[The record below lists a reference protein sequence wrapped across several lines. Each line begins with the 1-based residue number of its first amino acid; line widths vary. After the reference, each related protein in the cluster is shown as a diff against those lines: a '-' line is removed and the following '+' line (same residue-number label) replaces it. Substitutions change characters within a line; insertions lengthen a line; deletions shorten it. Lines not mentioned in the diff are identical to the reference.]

1 MKRQFLLNVIL
12 LMAINVLI
20 KPFYVFFVETE
31 VQNEL
36 GTAQF
41 GYYFFH
47 MNFVFLFQFL
57 GDLGLQSHNQQ
68 YVSKNRD
75 NIHLFFSSVI
85 GLKLVL
91 TFLATVVLFVFGL
104 VFGKMDTGLLLLIS
118 VNLFLSSWLVLMRS
132 FLSGLGF
139 YTLDSLVS
147 SLDKFLMIVVISG
160 LLWFGTDGTFTL
172 SDFIYG
178 QMFSL
183 LLANIVVMVLL
194 FLKDQKLSLLPDFKG
209 LTTLLYRCIPFA
221 LVLFLMTSYNKL
233 DGFLLGRLL
242 DDQGLEAGIYAASYR
257 IYDAANMFMY
267 MIPALI
273 LPMFSYM
280 ISNNEDIRPLYTLV
294 GKWMFVL
301 LSPLLA
307 VVLFFGNDIITFLY
321 TDYIAE
327 KTRVLQLL
335 MTASVLVCYAYIFGA
350 MSMAADQI
358 KSLIPVFILGLF
370 VNITGNLIFIPTYG
384 ALGAAVVTLVTQ
396 GVVFLGQW
404 YVVKK
409 YVNFSFDKNAT
420 GRGWIYFVILAGLAW
435 FFSKESPFSSY
446 VSIIICLIFSLPLAF
461 LLKLIELSDI
471 KLILSRKNKSH

>member
-1 MKRQFLLNVIL
+1 
-12 LMAINVLI
+12 MAINVLI

-36 GTAQF
+36 GTAEF

-57 GDLGLQSHNQQ
+57 GDLGLQTHNQQ
-68 YVSKNRD
+68 YVSKNRT
-75 NIHLFFSSVI
+75 NIHHFFSSVI
-85 GLKLVL
+85 GLKLAL

-104 VFGKMDTGLLLLIS
+104 IFGKMDIGLLFLIS

-147 SLDKFLMIVVISG
+147 SLDKFLMIIVISG
-160 LLWFGTDGTFTL
+160 LLWYGNDGSFTL
-172 SDFIYG
+172 SDFIFG

-183 LLANIVVMVLL
+183 LFANIVVMVLL
-194 FLKDQKLSLLPDFKG
+194 FKKDQKLSFLPDFTG
-209 LTTLLYRCIPFA
+209 LSSLLNRCIPFA

-242 DDQGLEAGIYAASYR
+242 EDQGLEAGIYAASYR

-307 VVLFFGNDIITFLY
+307 IVLFFGNDIITFLY
-321 TDYIAE
+321 TDYITE
-327 KTRVLQLL
+327 KTLVLQLL
-335 MTASVLVCYAYIFGA
+335 MTASVLVCYAYIFGS

-358 KSLIPVFILGLF
+358 KRLIPVFILGLV
-370 VNITGNLIFIPTYG
+370 VNILCNLIWIPHYG
-384 ALGAAVVTLVTQ
+384 ATGAAMATLVTQ
-396 GVVFLGQW
+396 FVVFLGQW
-404 YVVKK
+404 YVVRK
-409 YVNFSFDKNAT
+409 YLYFTFDKSSM
-420 GRGWIYFVILAGLAW
+420 GRGLFYLFILSGLAW
-435 FFSKESPFSSY
+435 FFSKETPFSSE

-461 LLKLIELSDI
+461 LLKLIEFSDI
-471 KLILSRKNKSH
+471 KLVLSRKK

>member
-1 MKRQFLLNVIL
+1 
-12 LMAINVLI
+12 
-20 KPFYVFFVETE
+20 
-31 VQNEL
+31 
-36 GTAQF
+36 
-41 GYYFFH
+41 
-47 MNFVFLFQFL
+47 
-57 GDLGLQSHNQQ
+57 
-68 YVSKNRD
+68 
-75 NIHLFFSSVI
+75 
-85 GLKLVL
+85 
-91 TFLATVVLFVFGL
+91 
-104 VFGKMDTGLLLLIS
+104 
-118 VNLFLSSWLVLMRS
+118 MRS

-194 FLKDQKLSLLPDFKG
+194 FLKDQKLSFLPDFKG
-209 LTTLLYRCIPFA
+209 LTSLLYRCIPFA

-370 VNITGNLIFIPTYG
+370 VNITGNLIFIPIYG

>member
-36 GTAQF
+36 GTAEF

-57 GDLGLQSHNQQ
+57 GDLGLQTHNQQ
-68 YVSKNRD
+68 YVSKNRT
-75 NIHLFFSSVI
+75 NIHHFFSSVI
-85 GLKLVL
+85 GLKLAL

-104 VFGKMDTGLLLLIS
+104 IFGKMDIGLLLLIS

-147 SLDKFLMIVVISG
+147 SLDKFLMIIVISG
-160 LLWFGTDGTFTL
+160 LLWYGNDSSFTL
-172 SDFIYG
+172 SDFIFG

-183 LLANIVVMVLL
+183 LFANIVVMVLL
-194 FLKDQKLSLLPDFKG
+194 FIKDKKLSFLPDFTG
-209 LTTLLYRCIPFA
+209 LSSLLYRCIPFA

-242 DDQGLEAGIYAASYR
+242 EDQGLEAGIYAASYR

-307 VVLFFGNDIITFLY
+307 IVLFFGNDIITFLY
-321 TDYIAE
+321 TDYITE
-327 KTRVLQLL
+327 KTLVLQLL
-335 MTASVLVCYAYIFGA
+335 MTASVLVCYAYIFGS

-358 KSLIPVFILGLF
+358 KRLIPVFILGLV
-370 VNITGNLIFIPTYG
+370 VNILCNLIWIPHYG
-384 ALGAAVVTLVTQ
+384 ATGAAMATLVTQ
-396 GVVFLGQW
+396 FVVFLGQW
-404 YVVKK
+404 YVVRK
-409 YVNFSFDKNAT
+409 YLYFTFDKSSM
-420 GRGWIYFVILAGLAW
+420 GRGLFYLFILSGLAW
-435 FFSKESPFSSY
+435 FFSKETPFSSE

-461 LLKLIELSDI
+461 LLKLIEFSDI
-471 KLILSRKNKSH
+471 KLVLSRKK

>member
-1 MKRQFLLNVIL
+1 
-12 LMAINVLI
+12 MAINVLI
-20 KPFYVFFVETE
+20 KPYYVFFVETE

-36 GTAQF
+36 GTAEF

-57 GDLGLQSHNQQ
+57 GDLGLQTHNQQ
-68 YVSKNRD
+68 YVSKNRT
-75 NIHLFFSSVI
+75 NIHQFFSSVI

-104 VFGKMDTGLLLLIS
+104 IFGKMDIGLLLWIS

-147 SLDKFLMIVVISG
+147 SLDKFLMIIVISG
-160 LLWFGTDGTFTL
+160 LLWYGNDGSFTL
-172 SDFIYG
+172 SDFIFG

-183 LLANIVVMVLL
+183 LFANIVVMVLL
-194 FLKDQKLSLLPDFKG
+194 FLKNQKLSFLPDFTG
-209 LTTLLYRCIPFA
+209 LSSLLNRCIPFA

-242 DDQGLEAGIYAASYR
+242 DDKGLEAGIYAASYR

-307 VVLFFGNDIITFLY
+307 IVLFFGNDIITFLY
-321 TDYIAE
+321 TDYITE
-327 KTRVLQLL
+327 KTLVLQLL
-335 MTASVLVCYAYIFGA
+335 MTASVLVCYAYIFGS

-358 KSLIPVFILGLF
+358 KRLIPVFILGLM
-370 VNITGNLIFIPTYG
+370 VNILSNLIWIPHYG
-384 ALGAAVVTLVTQ
+384 ATGAAMATLVTQ
-396 GVVFLGQW
+396 FVVFLGQW
-404 YVVKK
+404 YVVRK
-409 YVNFSFDKNAT
+409 YLYFTFDKSSM
-420 GRGWIYFVILAGLAW
+420 GRGLFYLFILSGLAW
-435 FFSKESPFSSY
+435 FFSKETPFSSE

-461 LLKLIELSDI
+461 LLKLIEVSDI
-471 KLILSRKNKSH
+471 KLVLSRKK